1 MGPQQK
7 RNNGKREKSGTRS
20 NVEHKSAHKTAPC
33 PALVLTVRKLRLLV
47 FSSVSRALL
56 NHNRWSSSRG
66 RGNHQWK
73 VPCSWYVWNWSLN
86 NRRESWESD
95 TSRQLVF
102 SVLMI
107 HLSLSLSFL
116 LLHLSN
122 LSCIWIASRNSHLK
136 YDYWW
141 ADNAGVSLFH
151 SRFVFI
157 ASHKTLHIYIDI

>member
-1 MGPQQK
+1 MRPQQK

-107 HLSLSLSFL
+107 HLSLSLSHFSFSIFL
-116 LLHLSN
+116 TSVAFESHRGIH
-122 LSCIWIASRNSHLK
+122 IWNTITGEPIMRAFL
-136 YDYWW
+136 Y
-141 ADNAGVSLFH
+141 
-151 SRFVFI
+151 FI
-157 ASHKTLHIYIDI
+157 LDLCL